1 MEPVYRSV
9 IGIARTIFAF
19 EGLKFEVEGEENIPA
34 SGGAVIAVNH
44 TGYMDFTYA
53 GLPPR
58 RVKRYIRFM
67 AKKEVFDNKISGP
80 IMRALRHIPV
90 DRGAG
95 AESYKAAVQS
105 LRNGELVGVYP
116 EATISRS
123 FEIKEFKSGAAR
135 MAIAADVPI
144 VVAVNKCD
152 LPGADHSDGDLGR
165 AAALDQGPPET
176 LGPHQHSHLDR
187 SGPADP
193 SGGPAEGAH
202 REAPLGDAED
212 AAGTAGEL
220 PPRAG
225 GLLGSGASGW
235 QCPHPGGS
243 RQARRPRRCGTRSQ
257 ASGVERPDESPR

>member
-9 IGIARTIFAF
+9 IGIARAVFAF
-19 EGLKFEVEGEENIPA
+19 EGLKFDVKGEEHIPA
-34 SGGAVIAVNH
+34 TGGAVIAVNH

-80 IMRALRHIPV
+80 IMRSLRHIPV

-95 AESYKAAVQS
+95 AESYKAAVES

-135 MAIAADVPI
+135 MAIEAGAPI
-144 VVAVNKCD
+144 IPTVIWGAQRVWTKGYPKRLGRTNTPISIAVGEPLPPVGPPNELTEK
-152 LPGADHSDGDLGR
+152 LRTVMQKMLLELQENYHHEPGAYWVPARLGGSAPTLEEADKLDAQDLAAR
-165 AAALDQGPPET
+165 AAK
-176 LGPHQHSHLDR
+176 R
-187 SGPADP
+187 
-193 SGGPAEGAH
+193 AE
-202 REAPLGDAED
+202 
-212 AAGTAGEL
+212 
-220 PPRAG
+220 
-225 GLLGSGASGW
+225 
-235 QCPHPGGS
+235 
-243 RQARRPRRCGTRSQ
+243 
-257 ASGVERPDESPR
+257 

>member
-19 EGLKFEVEGEENIPA
+19 EGLKFEVEGAEHIPA
-34 SGGAVIAVNH
+34 TGGAVIAVNH

-58 RVKRYIRFM
+58 SVKRYIRFM

-105 LRNGELVGVYP
+105 LSNGELVGVYP

-135 MAIAADVPI
+135 MAIEAGVPI
-144 VVAVNKCD
+144 IPTVIWGAQRVWTKGYPKRLGRTNTPISIAVGEPLPAVGPPNELTDK
-152 LPGADHSDGDLGR
+152 LRAVMQKMLLELQENYHHEPGAYWVPARLGGS
-165 AAALDQGPPET
+165 APT
-176 LGPHQHSHLDR
+176 LEE
-187 SGPADP
+187 ADK
-193 SGGPAEGAH
+193 
-202 REAPLGDAED
+202 LDAED
-212 AAGTAGEL
+212 LAA
-220 PPRAG
+220 RA
-225 GLLGSGASGW
+225 AK
-235 QCPHPGGS
+235 
-243 RQARRPRRCGTRSQ
+243 RA
-257 ASGVERPDESPR
+257 E